1 MTFLWHH
8 SHKKQ
13 KDSLETQTVY
23 IEIYL
28 TSWNLLNIPKRRGSN
43 LRNIASS
50 EGSHLVAGA
59 FHVIVDKIEADIL
72 QIAKKWNWKW
82 IVKHTFQKD
91 PSYEFQ
97 FCTKV
102 CAPSRLLSEVWAKH
116 KDVPTKILKRDAR
129 TDSSCQKLKI
139 CVWTVQTS

>member
-59 FHVIVDKIEADIL
+59 FHVIMDKIEADIL

-82 IVKHTFQKD
+82 IVRHQAYFSERYPAMNSSFAPKYVHLQGCSLKFGQNIKMFQPKYWNEMQEQTQVVKD
-91 PSYEFQ
+91 
-97 FCTKV
+97 
-102 CAPSRLLSEVWAKH
+102 
-116 KDVPTKILKRDAR
+116 
-129 TDSSCQKLKI
+129 
-139 CVWTVQTS
+139 